1 MRLIFRVFAYLRR
14 YPLFAFGTLA
24 CAMASTLLGLLYPR
38 LTQFVIDDVI
48 GGGRAGA
55 LPWACLGLAGAFFG
69 RDLFNAARILL
80 NNSFEQR
87 VIFDLRDDLYATI
100 QRLPSG
106 FFDNR
111 ASGDLMTRIGED
123 VTAVERVLIDGIE
136 GGAVAVLQIAVAAV
150 LLFNM
155 NAGLALW
162 AVAPAPVIL
171 AGVLWY
177 TTTAHRR
184 YAVQR
189 RAVSALNSLLLDN
202 LQGIRLIKAFV
213 RQEHERGRFLE
224 RCERVRQSS
233 LQIMRAWALYSPS
246 MSFVAALGIVLVLYV
261 GGRMAIASELTTG
274 ELVAFILLAGFLYE
288 PISRLHGLNQL
299 LQAGRAAARRVF
311 EILDEAPEPETSGA
325 GPEVRLAVRSSG
337 RIEFRGVCFEY
348 RPDLPV
354 LHGIDLVVEPGQT
367 VALVGPT
374 GAGKSTIAGLLLR
387 FYPHQQ
393 GQILLDGHDTRRI
406 PLPDLRRQIGLVTQ
420 EPLLFNGTIRDNLLF
435 GRPGADEAALWRA
448 LESANAEPF
457 IRALPNGLD
466 TLVGERG
473 VKLSVGEKQRL
484 TIARALLKDPP
495 ILVLDEATASV
506 DTATERLIQVA
517 LDRLTASRTCLVIAH
532 RLSTVLK
539 ADQIAVIEGGRIVER
554 GRHDELLRHGGRYA
568 RLWSMQDA
576 SHTIEEQWVGPAGA
590 APGQDRLG

>member
-14 YPLFAFGTLA
+14 YPWFAAGTLS
-24 CAMASTLLGLLYPR
+24 CAIASTLLGLLYPR

-48 GGGRAGA
+48 AGGRAES

-87 VIFDLRDDLYATI
+87 VIFDLRDDLYATL

-123 VTAVERVLIDGIE
+123 VTSVERVLIDGIE
-136 GGAVAVLQIAVAAV
+136 GGVVAALQVAVAAA
-150 LLFNM
+150 LLVRM
-155 NAGLALW
+155 NADLALW
-162 AVAPAPVIL
+162 AMAPAPAVL
-171 AGVLWY
+171 AGVIWY

-213 RQEHERGRFLE
+213 RQETERGRFRE
-224 RCERVRQSS
+224 HCERVRESS

-246 MSFVAALGIVLVLYV
+246 MSFVASAGIALVLFV

-274 ELVAFILLAGFLYE
+274 QLVAFILLAGFLYE
-288 PISRLHGLNQL
+288 PLSRLHGLNQL

-311 EILDEAPEPETSGA
+311 DILDEAPEPDTSLPGEIA
-325 GPEVRLAVRSSG
+325 RLPGRAAG
-337 RIEFRGVCFEY
+337 RIEFRGVRFEY
-348 RPDLPV
+348 RSDLPV
-354 LHGIDLVVEPGQT
+354 LHGIDLAVEPGQT

-387 FYPHQQ
+387 FYPHQV
-393 GQILLDGHDTRRI
+393 GEILLDGIDTRRI
-406 PLPDLRRQIGLVTQ
+406 PLADLRSQIGFVTQ
-420 EPLLFNGTIRDNLLF
+420 EPLLFNGTIRENLLF
-435 GRPGADEAALWRA
+435 GKPGAGDPALWAA
-448 LESANAEPF
+448 LESANAAPF
-457 IRALPNGLD
+457 VRALPDGLG

-473 VKLSVGEKQRL
+473 VKLSVGEKQRI

-506 DTATERLIQVA
+506 DTATERLIQSA

-539 ADQIAVIEGGRIVER
+539 ADQIVVLEGGRVAER
-554 GRHDELLRHGGRYA
+554 GRHEDLIRLGGRYA

-576 SHTIEEQWVGPAGA
+576 SHTIEEQWA
-590 APGQDRLG
+590 

>member
-14 YPLFAFGTLA
+14 YPSFAAGTLA
-24 CAMASTLLGLLYPR
+24 CAIASTLLGLLYPR

-48 GGGRAGA
+48 TGGRAEA
-55 LPWACLGLAGAFFG
+55 LPWACLGLAAAFFG

-87 VIFDLRDDLYATI
+87 VIFDLRDDLYTTL

-123 VTAVERVLIDGIE
+123 VTSVERVLIDGIE
-136 GGAVAVLQIAVAAV
+136 GGAVAVLQIAVAAA

-155 NAGLALW
+155 NSDLALW
-162 AVAPAPVIL
+162 AVAPAPAIV

-184 YAVQR
+184 YAAQR

-213 RQEHERGRFLE
+213 RQEPERARFRA
-224 RCERVRQSS
+224 RCERVRESS

-246 MSFVAALGIVLVLYV
+246 MSFVAAAGIVLVLFV
-261 GGRMAIASELTTG
+261 GGRMAIAAELTTG

-311 EILDEAPEPETSGA
+311 EILDEAPEPDTSLPGEPA
-325 GPEVRLAVRSSG
+325 RLPG
-337 RIEFRGVCFEY
+337 RAPGKIEFRGVRFEY

-354 LHGIDLVVEPGQT
+354 LHDIDLAIEPGQT

-387 FYPHQQ
+387 FYPHQA
-393 GQILLDGHDTRRI
+393 GQILLDGIDTRRI
-406 PLPDLRRQIGLVTQ
+406 PLADLRRQMGFVTQ
-420 EPLLFNGTIRDNLLF
+420 EPLLFNGTIRENLLF
-435 GRPGADEAALWRA
+435 GRPDATEQVLWAA
-448 LESANAEPF
+448 LESANAAPF
-457 IRALPNGLD
+457 VRALPDGLD

-473 VKLSVGEKQRL
+473 VKLSVGEKQRI

-506 DTATERLIQVA
+506 DTATERLIQAA

-539 ADQIAVIEGGRIVER
+539 ADQIVVLDGGRIAER
-554 GRHDELLRHGGRYA
+554 GRHAELLRLGGRYA

-576 SHTIEEQWVGPAGA
+576 AHTIEEQWGVPENSQVQQTN
-590 APGQDRLG
+590 P